1 MFTLDSK
8 SKLLAVDPSLRA
20 TGWAIFRIQDSAPIS
35 VGVISAPPAEFLLA
49 ERLHRVQS
57 LIEEL
62 LESFKL
68 GKGDVLI
75 CEGPAPAVLNP
86 ESTLKVERVRGIFET
101 LGRYR
106 GVAVPGRINPR
117 TVQTELLGM
126 KGKQKSRVEVKAWAR
141 EIADRLYPGHITEGL
156 WKEGLSKERQG
167 KKKKDL
173 PQDIVDALL
182 IGSVAL
188 SKLHFALASGMSFES
203 AFNQRSSGGT
213 QRQSRRSPRDG
224 RVNWSEKEWSK
235 AHGQ

>member
-1 MFTLDSK
+1 MFELNSK

-49 ERLHRVQS
+49 ERLHLVQS

-62 LESFKL
+62 LESFQF

-106 GVAVPGRINPR
+106 GVVVPGRINPR

-126 KGKQKSRVEVKAWAR
+126 KGKQKPRVEVKAWAR
-141 EIADRLYPGHITEGL
+141 EIADRLYPGHVTEGL
-156 WKEGLSKERQG
+156 WKESEGR
-167 KKKKDL
+167 KKKIL
-173 PQDIVDALL
+173 PQDIIDALL

-188 SKLHFALASGMSFES
+188 SKLHLALASGTSLES
-203 AFNQRSSGGT
+203 AFNQRSSGGN
-213 QRQSRRSPRDG
+213 QRQSRGGNSRGS
-224 RVNWSEKEWSK
+224 RVNWSEREWSK